1 MSKNYVK
8 INIKDLKA
16 PIGCWGDL
24 YTKLGIIDIFYD
36 RAEELKIGHKNY
48 ILPQHILCNDRTFD
62 KLIALIR
69 ESWIWYGIDRR
80 TGKLKKRSTE
90 ARHKNPKK
98 LTRSDEGA
106 LGMDALGWSPST
118 VLGDEVPDD
127 EIWLDLDLKPIHPV
141 EGE

>member
-8 INIKDLKA
+8 ISIKDLKA
-16 PIGCWGDL
+16 PIGCWGEL
-24 YTKLGIIDIFYD
+24 YKKLGIIDIFYS

-48 ILPQHILCNDRTFD
+48 VLPQHILCNDRTFN

-69 ESWIWYGIDRR
+69 ESWIWYGIDRY

-90 ARHKNPKK
+90 TRHKNPTK
-98 LTRSDEGA
+98 LTRSDESA
-106 LGMDALGWSPST
+106 LGMDALAWSPST

-127 EIWLDLDLKPIHPV
+127 EIWLDLDLKPIHPA